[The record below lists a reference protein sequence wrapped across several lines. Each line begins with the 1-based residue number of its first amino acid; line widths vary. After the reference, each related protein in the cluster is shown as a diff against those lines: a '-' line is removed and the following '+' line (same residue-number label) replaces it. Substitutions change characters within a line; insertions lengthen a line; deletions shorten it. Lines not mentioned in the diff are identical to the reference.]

1 MANSTHIAS
10 HRQIASSWG
19 GAGNQTQDDWSAQR
33 RLAGEWAQSLE
44 QKVQPHSTRELVT
57 VSYCFLNF
65 AKGCSQTH
73 FCYTALCAGIEQQ
86 MPTDIFLHMHT
97 LYITIY
103 LPRNY
108 SYLFLH
114 IFAPILVT
122 QEATAC
128 ADGAAVCDTGG
139 RAWVE
144 ILLNRW
150 NCCVHRVVSISEFC
164 RTFMYSGV
172 FSFMLQCFGFPSPD
186 ELSTEDRKGMNHGIS
201 WNIMEL
207 WNSTVD
213 GL

>member
-19 GAGNQTQDDWSAQR
+19 GAGNQTQDDWRAQR

-65 AKGCSQTH
+65 CEGLFPNAFLLHSAVCRHRTTNAYRH
-73 FCYTALCAGIEQQ
+73 
-86 MPTDIFLHMHT
+86 FLHMHT

-128 ADGAAVCDTGG
+128 ADGLLSATLADVPESKFCWTG
-139 RAWVE
+139 E
-144 ILLNRW
+144 T
-150 NCCVHRVVSISEFC
+150 VVFIE
-164 RTFMYSGV
+164 
-172 FSFMLQCFGFPSPD
+172 
-186 ELSTEDRKGMNHGIS
+186 
-201 WNIMEL
+201 
-207 WNSTVD
+207 
-213 GL
+213 